1 VAPPENVGERL
12 LAYLLGVIAAA
23 ILLVG
28 LFALVAYLDPKLWA
42 ADAIYIYAGAAV
54 LLGYLFARAVGS
66 SIQRYLNRYGQGHHA
81 PAAKLLFDIAIATIV
96 VAVML
101 HLIGVP
107 VESIFF
113 GSAFAGI
120 ILGLAGQTVLAN
132 VFAGLLIIFAAPF
145 RPGERVSL
153 LSTSFGTIWP
163 TYPRE
168 MTYATL
174 TGTIADIGYFYT
186 TLQLDSGRATRV
198 PNSVV
203 IQALVVDLTGRS
215 PHAQRVRVTLPQ
227 STPPSVLTAAVQEY
241 DATHPALPGAP
252 KTRVEVADIQPATWD
267 GVITVWTMNP
277 VEETVRDEVLKVVL
291 PRVAAAAAT
300 TAAAAAAASARPPPA
315 APTTG
320 SGRTPRSAEPG
331 TLSNDAVA
339 PPR

>member
-1 VAPPENVGERL
+1 VAASEDVGQRL

-23 ILLVG
+23 IVLVG
-28 LFALVAYLDPKLWA
+28 LFVFVAYLDPSLWA
-42 ADAIYIYAGAAV
+42 ADAIFIYAAAAV
-54 LLGYLFARAVGS
+54 FLGYLFARAVGS

-81 PAAKLLFDIAIATIV
+81 PAAKLLLDVVIATVV
-96 VAVML
+96 VAVLL
-101 HLIGVP
+101 HLLGVP

-145 RPGERVSL
+145 RAGERVSL

-186 TLQLDSGRATRV
+186 TLQLDSGRATRI
-198 PNSVV
+198 PNSIV
-203 IQALVVDLTGRS
+203 IQALVVDQTGRT
-215 PHAQRVRVTLPQ
+215 PHSQRVRVTLPQ
-227 STPPSVLTAAVQEY
+227 STPPSVLTAAVREY
-241 DATHPALPGAP
+241 EATHPAIPGSP
-252 KTRVEVADIQPATWD
+252 RTRIEIADIQPATWD
-267 GVITVWTMNP
+267 GVITLWTTTP
-277 VEETVRDEVLKVVL
+277 AEETVRDEVLRFVL
-291 PRVAAAAAT
+291 PRVAAAAA
-300 TAAAAAAASARPPPA
+300 AAAHPGAPPSPPTPGAVRP
-315 APTTG
+315 
-320 SGRTPRSAEPG
+320 SRVEEPG